1 MGVFY
6 IRLGKDVNIAQDKG
20 MSIITQNNQLVGKR
34 G

>member
-1 MGVFY
+1 MCAFY
-6 IRLGKDVNIAQDKG
+6 IRLGKDVNLAKDKG